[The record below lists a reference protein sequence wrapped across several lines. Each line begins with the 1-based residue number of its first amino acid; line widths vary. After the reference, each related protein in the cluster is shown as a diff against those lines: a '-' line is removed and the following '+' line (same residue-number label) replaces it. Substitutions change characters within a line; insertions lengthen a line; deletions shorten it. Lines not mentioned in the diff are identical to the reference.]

1 MTEFVNATP
10 KRKRGSDACP
20 SPLKFSFDLSA
31 TGPPEDGSNS
41 PHSSTVVH
49 RFRGLALGSGGRA
62 VESAD
67 EMDTESDESMRKRHR
82 SDESAHTIAEMQ
94 PESPFQPGMELKPG
108 METGE
113 VIEMTDRPTLQLEVP
128 HPSSTEGLLQNA
140 YPSINRLSES
150 QSRKKR
156 AGTPPLRF
164 KKGHPHEG
172 LSDADDEAEVVDPLR
187 ASLTWHEDEI
197 TIYDPNDKDDD
208 GTGINGIG
216 FKPTPAL
223 AHARVMKRRQQ
234 MAEYRKREENE
245 ARNKRSQRR
254 RGEVAAPSRRDH
266 KSLPSRKVRFTD
278 GESRNLTMTA

>member
-1 MTEFVNATP
+1 MADLVNVTP
-10 KRKRGSDACP
+10 KRKRGVDVSI

-31 TGPPEDGSNS
+31 TGTPEDGGNS
-41 PHSSTVVH
+41 PRSSTVVH
-49 RFRGLALGSGGRA
+49 RFRGLALGNGGA
-62 VESAD
+62 VVEAAD
-67 EMDTESDESMRKRHR
+67 EMDVESDASARKRHKP
-82 SDESAHTIAEMQ
+82 DQDAAQVQ
-94 PESPFQPGMELKPG
+94 PQPASQMEPG
-108 METGE
+108 PEMETTA
-113 VIEMTDRPTLQLEVP
+113 VVEMADRAVLQLEVP
-128 HPSSTEGLLQNA
+128 PPSAEGLLQHT

-208 GTGINGIG
+208 GTGINGVG

-245 ARNKRSQRR
+245 ARNRRSQRR
-254 RGEVAAPSRRDH
+254 RGEAAASARRDH
-266 KSLPSRKVRFTD
+266 KSPPSRKVRFMD
-278 GESRNLTMTA
+278 ADSRNLTMTA

>member
-10 KRKRGSDACP
+10 KRKRESDVSP

-41 PHSSTVVH
+41 PHSSNVVH

-62 VESAD
+62 VEAAD
-67 EMDTESDESMRKRHR
+67 EMDIESYESTRKRHR
-82 SDESAHTIAEMQ
+82 SDDGVHTIADMQ
-94 PESPFQPGMELKPG
+94 PEAELKPE
-108 METGE
+108 METGK
-113 VIEMTDRPTLQLEVP
+113 VVAMAHQPTLQLEA
-128 HPSSTEGLLQNA
+128 PSPSTEGLLQKA
-140 YPSINRLSES
+140 YPSIDRLSES

-245 ARNKRSQRR
+245 ARNRRSQRR
-254 RGEVAAPSRRDH
+254 RGEAAAPARRDH